1 MGLFNRGHTA
11 SSSAAFLPTP
21 LKHEKQRRRHK
32 VLAWIGDPMKGA
44 KQGENAFSQRHEADT
59 IELFFDLF
67 FVANLATFT
76 AYHSILDLGSLAAYI
91 GFFAVI
97 WSTWFQ
103 ITLHDVRFSLD
114 SVCERICK
122 VIQMS
127 VFVAFALIGS
137 KFQPDSKKA
146 SDNTNFRLLCYSL
159 AVSRFLFGIQYS
171 VVWIFCARRKF
182 KNLLLPVGLCLLSFF
197 AAGGIFLG
205 MSVAFT
211 EKVAMTSR
219 PIFAIWWV
227 VMFLEGI
234 IIITISCKWRML
246 SFKAT
251 HLVER
256 MGLLTLIV
264 IGEGAIGVTKTVA
277 KVLGKGTTI
286 EGAALICSIVLLL
299 FFLWMLYFDNQPK
312 TRYGT
317 IRQQIWSV
325 LHFPLHLA
333 IVGAVEGAQQMV
345 LARYTLSNASKF
357 SAKCVDYCIVKNYNG
372 TKLTDALTTAVDY
385 FQFQDKPEAAKQYDV
400 IMKTIYQYGNTTGF
414 CSVES
419 LAAQLKENANKTPDK
434 SGYYTISELVMEV
447 TGGLFQAN
455 GAKLPK
461 TGANSDPSAS
471 VEHAFLTVYEYY
483 FASWITLFTCS
494 IIFLYLV
501 HKDKKTD
508 VFDWLANLTRFAGLF
523 ICTGLFAVAFKTH
536 NGIPGTVSDTVRTIL
551 GGPYAVP
558 IVVVILFVIL
568 SCDQLARI
576 YCNWSLARR
585 GLLPPEEPEHGHG
598 HDDHDHEDDS
608 GPIEVH
614 GHHHRG
620 HSVDDLEMKA
630 GLIASA
636 REIHGQHDSRPASF
650 VSTAYEPQH
659 ITGSPPGPYDPVTS
673 PPMPVYHD
681 AVMSPPATTGYFS
694 KTTAAHAYAPVSRDQ
709 V

>member
-114 SVCERICK
+114 SVYERICK

-146 SDNTNFRLLCYSL
+146 GDNTNFRLLCYSL
-159 AVSRFLFGIQYS
+159 A
-171 VVWIFCARRKF
+171 
-182 KNLLLPVGLCLLSFF
+182 
-197 AAGGIFLG
+197 
-205 MSVAFT
+205 
-211 EKVAMTSR
+211 
-219 PIFAIWWV
+219 
-227 VMFLEGI
+227 
-234 IIITISCKWRML
+234 
-246 SFKAT
+246 
-251 HLVER
+251 R

-277 KVLGKGTTI
+277 KVLGKGITI

-299 FFLWMLYFDNQPK
+299 VFLWMLYFDNQPK

-461 TGANSDPSAS
+461 NGANSDPSAS

-508 VFDWLANLTRFAGLF
+508 VFDWFANLTRFAGLL

-608 GPIEVH
+608 GHVELH

-620 HSVDDLEMKA
+620 HSADDLEMKA

-636 REIHGQHDSRPASF
+636 REIHGQHDSRPVSI

-659 ITGSPPGPYDPVTS
+659 TAGSPPGSYDPVMS

-681 AVMSPPATTGYFS
+681 AVMSPPATTGFFP
-694 KTTAAHAYAPVSRDQ
+694 KTTGAHGYAPVARDQ
-709 V
+709 I